1 MKETEPE
8 MRGWGSPREA
18 GASPRRRA
26 TEQEERLTAP
36 PVDTG
41 HIRRASDRAR
51 RQLTVLGVVVLI
63 MWFLE
68 LVDVFLLGQRLNA
81 LGVRP
86 RTTEGLWGILF
97 MPLLHGN
104 LAHVAANTLPFL
116 VLGWL
121 VIMRRLGDFLTV
133 TAVVMIVSGVGVW
146 LFGAPNTVSIGAS
159 GLVFGYFGFL
169 VLRGYFERSA
179 TSIFI
184 AVLVLMF
191 YGGMFWGVLPQSAGI
206 SWEAHLFG
214 FLGGVLAAW
223 ALARADA
230 AARQ

>member
-1 MKETEPE
+1 MKEREPE
-8 MRGWGSPREA
+8 TGEWGSPREA
-18 GASPRRRA
+18 GVSSRRRA
-26 TEQEERLTAP
+26 MEQERIETAP
-36 PVDTG
+36 PVDTS
-41 HIRRASDRAR
+41 HIRRASDRVR
-51 RQLTVLGVVVLI
+51 RQLTVLGVVVLT

-133 TAVVMIVSGVGVW
+133 TAIVMIVSGVGVW

-179 TSIFI
+179 TSILI
-184 AVLVLMF
+184 AALVLIF

-214 FLGGVLAAW
+214 FFGGVLAAW

-230 AARQ
+230 AARR

>member
-1 MKETEPE
+1 MEPE
-8 MRGWGSPREA
+8 RSE
-18 GASPRRRA
+18 RA
-26 TEQEERLTAP
+26 TV
-36 PVDTG
+36 VDSS
-41 HIRRASDRAR
+41 HIRRAGDRVR
-51 RQLTVLGVVVLI
+51 RQLSLLGAIVLA
-63 MWFLE
+63 MWLLE
-68 LVDVFLLGQRLNA
+68 LVDAFLLGQRLNA

-86 RTTEGLWGILF
+86 RTTAGLWGILF

-116 VLGWL
+116 LLGWL

-133 TAVVMIVSGVGVW
+133 TAIVMVVSGVGVW
-146 LFGAPNTVSIGAS
+146 LFGAANTVSIGAS

-179 TSIFI
+179 TAILV
-184 AVLVLMF
+184 AALVLLL
-191 YGGMFWGVLPQSAGI
+191 YGGMFLGVLPQRAGV

-223 ALARADA
+223 ALAQAEP
-230 AARQ
+230 AARR

>member
-1 MKETEPE
+1 M
-8 MRGWGSPREA
+8 
-18 GASPRRRA
+18 
-26 TEQEERLTAP
+26 
-36 PVDTG
+36 VDSS
-41 HIRRASDRAR
+41 HIRRAGDRVR
-51 RQLTVLGVVVLI
+51 RQLSLLGAIVLA
-63 MWFLE
+63 MWLLE
-68 LVDVFLLGQRLNA
+68 LVDAFLLGQRLNA

-86 RTTEGLWGILF
+86 RTTAGLWGILF

-116 VLGWL
+116 LLGWL

-133 TAVVMIVSGVGVW
+133 TAIVMVVSGVGVW
-146 LFGAPNTVSIGAS
+146 LFGAANTVSIGAS

-179 TSIFI
+179 TAILV
-184 AVLVLMF
+184 AALVLLL
-191 YGGMFWGVLPQSAGI
+191 YGGMFLGVLPQRAGV

-223 ALARADA
+223 ALAQAEP
-230 AARQ
+230 AARR